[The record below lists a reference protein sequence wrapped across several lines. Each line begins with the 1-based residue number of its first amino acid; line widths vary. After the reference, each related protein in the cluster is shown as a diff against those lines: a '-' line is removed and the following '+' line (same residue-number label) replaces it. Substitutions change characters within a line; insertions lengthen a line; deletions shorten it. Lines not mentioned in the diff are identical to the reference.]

1 MIIYKNYSS
10 GTNTRFRGA
19 SLNTQTGKYAK
30 YWLLNAKDTNKNGW
44 GIDPATAGQN
54 MQKFIGRPLVVTSN
68 EWHDTSEYGEEY
80 EHPYLPTDDIQAILT
95 HQDKYKV
102 GTIVAVEED
111 DAGDW
116 FARIEML
123 DKFASM
129 SLPPFCSP
137 AIYQLDGQ
145 ESEGNI
151 SKWEALHLAA
161 LDKDPA
167 YGARIAILKGTCLG
181 TNSECKTQLK
191 VAKIPKGYHEMPD
204 GTIMKDSEHKEV
216 TEEEVAIINEFK
228 ENGYDEEYKVL
239 MEQLRARLA
248 SLGEQNMTY
257 QDSKPIKIISE
268 LHPEV
273 RKKVDKAQVNTH
285 CNETPC
291 LKVAKKVLKM
301 KLDNMTRKQV
311 FKQIFAKLK
320 KSDS

>member
-10 GTNTRFRGA
+10 GTKETRFRGA

-30 YWLLNAKDTNKNGW
+30 YWLLNAKETNKNGW
-44 GIDPATAGQN
+44 GIDPSTAGQN
-54 MQKFIGRPLVVTSN
+54 MQKFIGRPLVITSN

-80 EHPYLPTDDIQAILT
+80 EHPYLPTDDIQAILR
-95 HQDKYKV
+95 HQDQYKV
-102 GTIVAVEED
+102 GTIVEVEQD

-123 DKFASM
+123 DKFANM

-137 AIYQLDGQ
+137 AIYQLDGT

-161 LDKDPA
+161 LDENPA
-167 YGARIAILKGTCLG
+167 YGARIALLKGTCLG

-191 VAKIPKGYHEMPD
+191 VAKIPEP
-204 GTIMKDSEHKEV
+204 T
-216 TEEEVAIINEFK
+216 TEELTDA
-228 ENGYDEEYKVL
+228 YDNVMKLLHEKYEK
-239 MEQLRARLA
+239 LRMRLA

-257 QDSKPIKIISE
+257 QDSKPVKIISE

-273 RKKVDKAQVNTH
+273 RKPVDASTEEVTDH
-285 CNETPC
+285 GPC
-291 LKVAKKVLKM
+291 LKVAKKELKM

-311 FKQIFAKLK
+311 FKQVFDKLK
-320 KSDS
+320 KSDN

>member
-10 GTNTRFRGA
+10 GTKETRFRGA

-30 YWLLNAKDTNKNGW
+30 YWLLNAKETNKNGW
-44 GIDPATAGQN
+44 GINPSTAGEN
-54 MQKFIGRPLVVTSN
+54 MQKFIGRPLVITSN
-68 EWHDTSEYGEEY
+68 EWHAKSEYGEEY

-95 HQDKYKV
+95 HQDQYKV
-102 GTIVAVEED
+102 GTIVEVEQD

-161 LDKDPA
+161 LDENPA
-167 YGARIAILKGTCLG
+167 YGARIALLKGTCLG

-191 VAKIPKGYHEMPD
+191 VAKIPEPTTEELAETYD
-204 GTIMKDSEHKEV
+204 NIMKLLH
-216 TEEEVAIINEFK
+216 
-228 ENGYDEEYKVL
+228 EEYEK
-239 MEQLRARLA
+239 LRTRLA

-257 QDSKPIKIISE
+257 QDSKPVKIISE

-273 RKKVDKAQVNTH
+273 RKPVDASIEEVTDH
-285 CNETPC
+285 GPC
-291 LKVAKKVLKM
+291 LKVAKKELKM

-311 FKQIFAKLK
+311 MKQILAKLK
-320 KSDS
+320 KSDN